1 VSAYCGDDHCITC
14 SDEAQPMRVLSV
26 EPSSLARCVDE
37 HGACSEVMI
46 DLVGEIA
53 AGDVL
58 LVHAGVAIALAQVA
72 ERAA

>member
-1 VSAYCGDDHCITC
+1 
-14 SDEAQPMRVLSV
+14 MRVLSI

-37 HGACSEVMI
+37 NGECSDVMI
-46 DLVGEIA
+46 ELVGDIA

-58 LVHAGVAIALAQVA
+58 LVHAGVAIALAPVA